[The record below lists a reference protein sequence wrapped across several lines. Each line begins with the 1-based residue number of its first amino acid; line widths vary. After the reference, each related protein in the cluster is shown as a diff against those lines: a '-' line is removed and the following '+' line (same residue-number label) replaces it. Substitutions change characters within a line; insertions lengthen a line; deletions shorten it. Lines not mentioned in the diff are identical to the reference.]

1 MHINDIQPLTYI
13 NGGFEI
19 DLYDVQDWLKSY
31 NERYG
36 INIDPYFQ
44 RPLVWTEE
52 RKSKFMEFLLRG
64 GRSLPL
70 LWNSPVYGGHD
81 SKNSNLGDEI
91 ILVDGKQ
98 RLNCIV
104 QFLENKLPVFNGNL
118 RQDIDGIERHLRRTS
133 IVFQINRLQT
143 TKQVLTWYMEINE
156 GHVAHTEEELDR
168 VRKLIV

>member
-36 INIDPYFQ
+36 INLDPYFQ

-52 RKSKFMEFLLRG
+52 RKTKYMEFLLRG
-64 GRSLPL
+64 GRSLPI
-70 LWNSPVYGGHD
+70 LWNSPAYGGFD
-81 SKNSNLGDEI
+81 SKNSDLGDEI

-98 RLNCIV
+98 RLNCII

-118 RQDIDGIERHLRRTS
+118 RQDIDGIERHLRRCS
-133 IVFQINRLQT
+133 IIAQINKLQT